1 MLYISKTSLCVSL
14 SIRCL
19 LCLCG
24 MMGTGMC
31 LLDMLFQSLCNI
43 AIFFGV
49 NCYSVPIYHYL

>member
-1 MLYISKTSLCVSL
+1 MLYIFKVSLCVSL

-31 LLDMLFQSLCNI
+31 LLDMLFHSLYSI
-43 AIFFGV
+43 TIIFGV
-49 NCYSVPIYHYL
+49 NCYNVPIYHYL